1 MMDTI
6 IWTAT
11 NLVANFIL
19 PPTLFFGLMA
29 IGLWQGRK
37 KRWAR
42 WLTVGSLIVFVLLS
56 VSAVSSLLVQPFEA
70 ASPPLDTAR
79 IHNLPK
85 HGAMIVV
92 LGGGRRL
99 GAIEYPGGETLGGA
113 SLERSRY
120 GARLA
125 KMTGLPLSV
134 SGGKPDGGTLSEA
147 ALMKDFIETEL
158 KQPVAIVEDQSF
170 DTRQNAQY
178 MLARLAPLKIDTVI
192 LVTDVLHMPRAART
206 FEALG
211 VKVIPAPIGF
221 QTTAPISVLN
231 FLPSVGGL
239 RESAYVF
246 HELIG
251 EVWYRARRAI
261 AMTAR

>member
-1 MMDTI
+1 MDTL

-11 NLVANFIL
+11 NLIANFIL

-29 IGLWQGRK
+29 FGLWQGKK
-37 KRWAR
+37 KRWGR
-42 WLTVGSLIVFVLLS
+42 WLTVGSLVLFVLLS
-56 VSAVSSLLVQPFEA
+56 VGAVGRLLVQPFET
-70 ASPPLDTAR
+70 ASPPLDFAR
-79 IHNLPK
+79 IRDLPR

-99 GAIEYPGGETLGGA
+99 GAIEYPGGEALGPA

-134 SGGKPDGGTLSEA
+134 SGGKPDGGNLSEA
-147 ALMKDFIETEL
+147 ALMKDFIEAEL

-178 MLARLAPLKIDTVI
+178 IFARLAPLKIDTIV
-192 LVTDVLHMPRAART
+192 LVTDVLHMPRAARI

-211 VKVIPAPIGF
+211 MNVIPAPMDFRAG
-221 QTTAPISVLN
+221 AALN
-231 FLPSVGGL
+231 VMDFLPSAEGL
-239 RESAYVF
+239 RLSRYVF
-246 HELIG
+246 HGLIG

-261 AMTAR
+261 AAAAR